1 MGEKGIATIKNCS
14 QKIWNGYLQILI
26 EVFNVRI
33 GLVYQK
39 IRLRKYYIK
48 YFSFQG
54 GDFPPI
60 AVCKTRL

>member
-1 MGEKGIATIKNCS
+1 LSNISA
-14 QKIWNGYLQILI
+14 
-26 EVFNVRI
+26 VFEM